1 MVVMR
6 AWLGAVEPG
15 VVSRS
20 MERSHQDSGVS
31 KLLQIKQLN
40 DTSQVLLL
48 FFISNLT
55 NVPKLKRSGC

>member
-40 DTSQVLLL
+40 DTSQVLLP
-48 FFISNLT
+48 FFF
-55 NVPKLKRSGC
+55 

>member
-48 FFISNLT
+48 FFSNLT

>member
-6 AWLGAVEPG
+6 AWLGAAGPG

-40 DTSQVLLL
+40 DTSRVLLL
-48 FFISNLT
+48 FFF
-55 NVPKLKRSGC
+55 